1 MNAVKVF
8 SFTFFLSFLLALG
21 FSGCEKKEISTALQ
35 EVHWDRDMCQ
45 RCKMV
50 TSDRHHTVQVIN
62 PKTGKAYMFD
72 DLGCALLWFDEEKIA
87 WKDQAKVWITDN
99 ESGKWIDARS
109 AYYDAGNVTPMA
121 YGFAAH
127 EKKEHI
133 KKGKEVLS
141 YDALSQRVIA
151 VEKKNNQ
158 RRAY

>member
-1 MNAVKVF
+1 MNVVK
-8 SFTFFLSFLLALG
+8 TFLLSL
-21 FSGCEKKEISTALQ
+21 FLLLSISGCEKKQITTDLQ
-35 EVHWDRDMCQ
+35 EVHWDRDMCE

-72 DLGCALLWFDEEKIA
+72 DIGCALLWFDEEKIA
-87 WKDQAKVWITDN
+87 WKDQAKVWITDT
-99 ESGKWIDARS
+99 ETGTWIDART
-109 AYYDAGNVTPMA
+109 AYYNAGNVTPMA

-127 EKKEHI
+127 SDKKSI
-133 KKGKEVLS
+133 KEGQEVITYDDLS
-141 YDALSQRVIA
+141 KRVIA

>member
-1 MNAVKVF
+1 MNAVKALF
-8 SFTFFLSFLLALG
+8 FTLFLMLG
-21 FSGCEKKEISTALQ
+21 FSGCEKKQISTALQ
-35 EVHWDRDMCQ
+35 EVHWDRDMCE

-72 DLGCALLWFDEEKIA
+72 DIGCALLWFKDENIS

-127 EKKEHI
+127 QKRETIQE
-133 KKGKEVLS
+133 GKEVIRYETLS
-141 YDALSQRVIA
+141 KRVMEI
-151 VEKKNNQ
+151 EEKNNH

>member
-1 MNAVKVF
+1 MNALKILFF
-8 SFTFFLSFLLALG
+8 SVLLLLSFN
-21 FSGCEKKEISTALQ
+21 GCEKKQISTALQ
-35 EVHWDRDMCQ
+35 EVHWDRDMCE

-62 PKTGKAYMFD
+62 PKTGKAHMFD
-72 DLGCALLWFDEEKIA
+72 DIGCALLWFEEEKIA

-99 ESGKWIDARS
+99 ETGKWIDART

-127 EKKEHI
+127 EHKKSLKE
-133 KKGKEVLS
+133 GKEVIS
-141 YDALSQRVIA
+141 YDDLTKRVAAI
-151 VEKKNNQ
+151 EEKNNH

>member
-1 MNAVKVF
+1 MNAVKA
-8 SFTFFLSFLLALG
+8 FFLSLFLLLS
-21 FSGCEKKEISTALQ
+21 FTGCEKKQITTDLQ

-72 DLGCALLWFDEEKIA
+72 DIGCALLWFEEENIA

-99 ESGKWIDARS
+99 ETGKWIDART

-127 EKKEHI
+127 ENKKSI
-133 KKGKEVLS
+133 KEGETVITYDELS
-141 YDALSQRVIA
+141 PLVSA